1 MDLVIGL
8 LVWGAL
14 ALLAFR
20 VAVRWLGGGA
30 PSDARRAG
38 DATQPARPAAS
49 GSPAPAPASTRPW
62 SSAVL
67 ADETMREEE
76 AFVDGAVIGY
86 HLARHY
92 HQREL
97 GELEQELAD
106 AELRGGLDDA
116 GFDDAGL
123 DATGLDDAGFDATG
137 FDEAGL
143 DEAGFDEA
151 DADDDWGFDDGDED
165 DDDW

>member
-20 VAVRWLGGGA
+20 VAVRWFGGGT
-30 PSDARRAG
+30 PPDARRAG
-38 DATQPARPAAS
+38 DAAQPARPAVS
-49 GSPAPAPASTRPW
+49 GPATPAPAPTRRW
-62 SSAVL
+62 TGGVL
-67 ADETMREEE
+67 ADETLREEE

-86 HLARHY
+86 HLARHH

-97 GELEQELAD
+97 DELEQELREEARTTSDVAD
-106 AELRGGLDDA
+106 GDDDPWAWATGGWASGAPDDA
-116 GFDDAGL
+116 DVGDA
-123 DATGLDDAGFDATG
+123 DV
-137 FDEAGL
+137 
-143 DEAGFDEA
+143 
-151 DADDDWGFDDGDED
+151 DDDWGFDDGDED